1 MGAAHPIWN
10 ESVEACV
17 VLKADQLNE
26 DDLRARLK
34 QKIGSFKVPSHFFVF
49 DAFPLNENGKLN
61 QRLLHKIMLERLY
74 ETNLSEALDEGLRV
88 LDLRVLNRSYM
99 IVSTCSM
106 IEQLSSQLGFD
117 EEKAGMIRLSVEE
130 MLTDRIDNAFDEN
143 GIIRMEVLLM
153 PEWMRLRFTDTG
165 RKYSMEAED
174 ASFSAK
180 IILANVDAYAS
191 GENEKG
197 ETVYSLDYV
206 YSEDFDIKDYLMRF
220 KETK

>member
-1 MGAAHPIWN
+1 
-10 ESVEACV
+10 
-17 VLKADQLNE
+17 
-26 DDLRARLK
+26 
-34 QKIGSFKVPSHFFVF
+34 
-49 DAFPLNENGKLN
+49 
-61 QRLLHKIMLERLY
+61 
-74 ETNLSEALDEGLRV
+74 
-88 LDLRVLNRSYM
+88 
-99 IVSTCSM
+99 
-106 IEQLSSQLGFD
+106 
-117 EEKAGMIRLSVEE
+117 
-130 MLTDRIDNAFDEN
+130 
-143 GIIRMEVLLM
+143 M